1 VARWQLLVP
10 RMPISTVP
18 SQAAIGY
25 QLFELFA
32 MSLSSQHKV
41 SSSIVWDYA
50 APLRGLGHVG
60 FRCLRRR
67 RRWHHS
73 ALRRHDVDGAE
84 QRHDSISA
92 RSVGRRAR
100 IGLRSRRRQHNSSL
114 RRDELDCTA
123 RRRINGYFWSLG
135 HIGDQRLR
143 GGRAEVGGT
152 APSLLVRGPP
162 AAWRGSR
169 ARSPG
174 RS

>member
-1 VARWQLLVP
+1 
-10 RMPISTVP
+10 MPISTVP

-92 RSVGRRAR
+92 RSVGRHAR
-100 IGLRSRRRQHNSSL
+100 GSVFAVGVASTILHYDGTSW
-114 RRDELDCTA
+114 TA
-123 RRRINGYFWSLG
+123 QPVAASMDIFGVWGTSGTNVF
-135 HIGDQRLR
+135 
-143 GGRAEVGGT
+143 AVGG
-152 APSLLVRGPP
+152 PR
-162 AAWRGSR
+162 
-169 ARSPG
+169 
-174 RS
+174 